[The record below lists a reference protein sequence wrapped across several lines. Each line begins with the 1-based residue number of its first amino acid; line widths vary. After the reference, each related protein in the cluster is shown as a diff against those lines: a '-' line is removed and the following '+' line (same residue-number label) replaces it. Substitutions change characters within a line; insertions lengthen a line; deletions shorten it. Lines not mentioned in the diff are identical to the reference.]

1 MDIEDQFELGHLFL
15 AQRTCRSCGQTKD
28 LLDGFYLT
36 RKSRAVCH
44 LHIHMNVKCVLLIG
58 LLREDVLQET
68 IHVGNILTGK
78 GFMCCFPSEKGQNS
92 KY

>member
-36 RKSRAVCH
+36 RKSRGSLPSAYSYEC
-44 LHIHMNVKCVLLIG
+44 KDC
-58 LLREDVLQET
+58 T
-68 IHVGNILTGK
+68 IKRIVAK
-78 GFMCCFPSEKGQNS
+78 RKS
-92 KY
+92 KKKNRPRPLPPYLADYPDW

>member
-36 RKSRAVCH
+36 RKSRGSLPSAYSY
-44 LHIHMNVKCVLLIG
+44 VLLIG